1 MALSKGQWANS
12 MIDDLKAIAI
22 FAETVRQ
29 GSFRG
34 AAKVLGLS
42 PSVVSYHVSQLEQ
55 RLGNALLYRST
66 RKLSLTHKGE
76 VLYQHAQLMLNAAQS
91 GLEQIMPENAEPS
104 GKLSI
109 SLPSVLSQSYISKEI
124 AAFALRYPKVEL
136 NIMSTDTRQH
146 LIKEGIDLAIRI
158 GEMGDSSLKA
168 KRLGAIKRKLVCSR
182 ALWQQQ
188 CQNQDQ
194 TDGTSP
200 HRLETL
206 PWIKLAML
214 PNSRTLI
221 RPDGEKIRLHF
232 HSQTTVNDVT
242 LMTQLCKHGL
252 GIATPPDYLIEHAL
266 ADGSVIELLPD
277 WQVESIPF
285 YGVWPANASMNSN
298 ARHLLSYLSD
308 N

>member
-1 MALSKGQWANS
+1 

-34 AAKVLGLS
+34 AANVLELS

-66 RKLSLTHKGE
+66 RKLSLTHEGE
-76 VLYQHAQLMLNAAQS
+76 ILYQHALVMLNAAQT
-91 GLEQIMPENAEPS
+91 GLEQVTPEGAEPS

-109 SLPSVLSQSYISKEI
+109 SLPSVLSQSYISEKI
-124 AAFALRYPKVEL
+124 ATFALRYPKVEL

-146 LIKEGIDLAIRI
+146 LIEEGIDLAIRI

-182 ALWQQQ
+182 DFWQQQ
-188 CQNQDQ
+188 FESQNKLD
-194 TDGTSP
+194 DISP
-200 HRLETL
+200 SQLEDL
-206 PWIKLAML
+206 QWIKLAML

-221 RPDGEKIRLHF
+221 APDGEKRNLRF
-232 HSQTTVNDVT
+232 NSQTTVNDVT

-252 GIATPPDYLIEHAL
+252 GIATPPDYLIEQEL
-266 ADGSVIELLPD
+266 TSGSMIELLPG

-285 YGVWPANASMNSN
+285 YGVWPANASINSN
-298 ARHLLSYLSD
+298 ARHLLSYLA
-308 N
+308 NNK